1 VGMAVPGFLLSGWAP
16 ARAATRVVH
25 IGIRD
30 LTSRADDSLRRG
42 IAFGMA
48 EVTQTAQLTH
58 APVVFHHVHGPSAV
72 PSSDVMVEVVVSATD
87 DGEVAL
93 DAGATRIHTCPLR
106 EWRPDAWS
114 VASSPGSR
122 VEPAPATHDWHPA
135 LTRSG
140 AAQIN
145 SRFMQYAGLP
155 MDEAAW
161 RGWMAVKV
169 AYEAALRRHA
179 GEEDLLALEFDGYKG
194 RPLRFA
200 EDGHLRQPTFRT
212 GADAR
217 IVVVPPRSEFDD
229 LHA

>member
-1 VGMAVPGFLLSGWAP
+1 MAVPGFLLSGWAP
-16 ARAATRVVH
+16 ARAANRAVH

-30 LTSRADDSLRRG
+30 LTSGGHDSLRKG

-48 EVTQTAQLTH
+48 EVTQTARLTH
-58 APVVFHHVHGPSAV
+58 APVVFHRVGGHSAV
-72 PSSDVMVEVVVSATD
+72 LSSDVVVEVVVSAAD
-87 DGEVAL
+87 DGAPDL
-93 DAGATRIHTCPLR
+93 GGAGVTCVYTCPLR

-114 VASSPGSR
+114 VASRPGHGA
-122 VEPAPATHDWHPA
+122 EPMPVTHDWHPA

-140 AAQIN
+140 AAQLN
-145 SRFMQYAGLP
+145 ARFMQHAGAP

-169 AYEAALRRHA
+169 AYETAMRLHA
-179 GEEDLLALEFDGYKG
+179 GEPDLLALEFDGYKG
-194 RPLRFA
+194 SPLRFA

-217 IVVVPPRSEFDD
+217 LVVVPPRSDLDD